1 VAGVGSDRRAGT
13 SVAVVVGGGPT
24 GGLVVSRLFLFVIA
38 TEVRK
43 WSELESVPPVPHRST
58 SLLLQLPMAC
68 STFRARSNFDPNVEL
83 YIRAK

>member
-1 VAGVGSDRRAGT
+1 VVAGVGSDRRAGT

-43 WSELESVPPVPHRST
+43 WSELESVPPVPYRT

-68 STFRARSNFDPNVEL
+68 STFRARSNYDPNVEL